1 MNISLIKKE
10 TSNAEM
16 VYLIRYL
23 YLQVNVPP
31 SCLLDGIHSVHSS
44 GTGVVVHHSQD
55 MGLVAIDKN
64 TVETSAC
71 DVMLSFAAFPI
82 EIPGEVN
89 IFEVML

>member
-1 MNISLIKKE
+1 
-10 TSNAEM
+10 
-16 VYLIRYL
+16 
-23 YLQVNVPP
+23 
-31 SCLLDGIHSVHSS
+31 
-44 GTGVVVHHSQD
+44 